1 MSKYYGAL
9 LTAALF
15 LVSLATNSLHWL
27 TAPPGIDSDAAK
39 LGLYAHDLLQEKL
52 FPFYVYH
59 QYAPHP
65 LIIYVQSLVFA
76 VLGYSVTTL
85 RGVTIVGGA
94 LATPAIY
101 WASRWIFEDQGAAF
115 ARKAGLIAALGLA
128 FSTSFN
134 SISRSGNE
142 VPLMPF
148 VELMAVAYLW
158 RGFRRGRW
166 VDFVLAGLFVGISQ
180 YVYIVA
186 RFFPVALAVASIG
199 AILANPQLLARWRG
213 LILAATSAAL
223 VALPQWILFV
233 THPYTFIARTSNPV
247 GTAGG
252 QFVFELPDP
261 VSIIAAKLTNQLL
274 MLVGYGHN
282 THTFLPPHSL
292 LTPVLVVGLA
302 VGVGLTVHLRRDV
315 YVFGFLMMAMMLLPD
330 LLTYERHAWTVPDLH
345 RLVPALPFIF
355 IMAGL
360 GGATIWA
367 WIESRRRLPNRAGY
381 FVLLLVLS
389 SGLLRQWD
397 FATRVKQV
405 LAMDSLEWANR
416 LIEIAEAEYI
426 GNHLERPIL
435 LTSSQYR
442 PAVLAFLLAEH
453 FPHREGGVELPIKQG
468 EIVTVIL
475 PDPDPYASEGSAP
488 SEWVLLRDRT
498 VYFLPPIPDSIEP
511 LNGGE
516 TAIVASNGV
525 VVAKAFAARWQ
536 GEAPTYIPL
545 QTTFANNLNL
555 VGYQSSDFKP
565 GSLLNL
571 TFYWQPAQEIERDVE
586 MFVQLYDPIRQ
597 TIVANTHSW
606 PLNGNY
612 RVRAWQPHKTM
623 PLTHS
628 LSIPDNLAPGPYQL
642 RVGVFDLIARK
653 RIPLLTG
660 EDSQLVKTFKIP
672 LPVDHRIPE
681 SSSDINFGNII
692 ALDGY
697 TLTPI
702 SDGLKITFFWR
713 SIDAPQTDY
722 TTFIHIV
729 DTEDQIVA
737 QMDVQPLHGQYPTS
751 VWSPNELIVDERT
764 VTGIPKGEYRI
775 YIGWYLYREDALEP
789 LPVVSNGSQS
799 TTDRLLLET
808 ITVP

>member
-1 MSKYYGAL
+1 
-9 LTAALF
+9 
-15 LVSLATNSLHWL
+15 
-27 TAPPGIDSDAAK
+27 
-39 LGLYAHDLLQEKL
+39 
-52 FPFYVYH
+52 
-59 QYAPHP
+59 
-65 LIIYVQSLVFA
+65 
-76 VLGYSVTTL
+76 
-85 RGVTIVGGA
+85 
-94 LATPAIY
+94 
-101 WASRWIFEDQGAAF
+101 
-115 ARKAGLIAALGLA
+115 
-128 FSTSFN
+128 
-134 SISRSGNE
+134 
-142 VPLMPF
+142 MPKDN
-148 VELMAVAYLW
+148 
-158 RGFRRGRW
+158 R
-166 VDFVLAGLFVGISQ
+166 I
-180 YVYIVA
+180 
-186 RFFPVALAVASIG
+186 
-199 AILANPQLLARWRG
+199 
-213 LILAATSAAL
+213 
-223 VALPQWILFV
+223 
-233 THPYTFIARTSNPV
+233 
-247 GTAGG
+247 
-252 QFVFELPDP
+252 
-261 VSIIAAKLTNQLL
+261 
-274 MLVGYGHN
+274 
-282 THTFLPPHSL
+282 
-292 LTPVLVVGLA
+292 
-302 VGVGLTVHLRRDV
+302 
-315 YVFGFLMMAMMLLPD
+315 
-330 LLTYERHAWTVPDLH
+330 
-345 RLVPALPFIF
+345 VPALPFIF

-360 GGATIWA
+360 GGAAIWA
-367 WIESRRRLPNRAGY
+367 WIESRRRLPNWAGY

-397 FATRVKQV
+397 YATRVKPQV
-405 LAMDSLEWANR
+405 LAIYDLERKSYLN
-416 LIEIAEAEYI
+416 EIAIAEYI

-442 PAVLAFLLAEH
+442 PAALAFLLAEH

-475 PDPDPYASEGSAP
+475 PDPDPYASEGSLP
-488 SEWVLLRDRT
+488 SEWVLLRDST

-511 LNGGE
+511 LNGEE
-516 TAIVASNGV
+516 TAVVASNGV
-525 VVAKAFAARWQ
+525 VIAKAFAARWQ

-545 QTTFANNLNL
+545 QATFANNLNL

-571 TFYWQPAQEIERDVE
+571 TSYWQPAQEIKRDVE
-586 MFVQLYDPIRQ
+586 MFVQLYDPLRQ

-713 SIDAPQTDY
+713 SIDAPQADY

-729 DTEDQIVA
+729 DAEDQIVA